1 LRANYSRECVP
12 DARLREAIHQPQCRW
27 IASVATAPRND
38 GGEKKQPPALLPT
51 AVSHRKTVP
60 FISDI

>member
-1 LRANYSRECVP
+1 MDCF
-12 DARLREAIHQPQCRW
+12 
-27 IASVATAPRND
+27 VATAPRND

-60 FISDI
+60 LISGI